1 MNELPA
7 VTENGLT
14 KGVIMADFEEMG
26 EVQLDPELEALLDA
40 KLYKDKLEILY
51 NMRHR
56 LTEDMIRT
64 ICITH
69 DIQLNATDVDA
80 QYEELKNYMS
90 TMRKYETDRLR

>member
-1 MNELPA
+1 MAEYE
-7 VTENGLT
+7 ENR
-14 KGVIMADFEEMG
+14 
-26 EVQLDPELEALLDA
+26 EVQAEPETELDPELEALLDT

-69 DIQLNATDVDA
+69 DIQLNATDVES
-80 QYEELKNYMS
+80 QYEELKSVMN
-90 TMRKYETDRLR
+90 TMKKYESDRLR